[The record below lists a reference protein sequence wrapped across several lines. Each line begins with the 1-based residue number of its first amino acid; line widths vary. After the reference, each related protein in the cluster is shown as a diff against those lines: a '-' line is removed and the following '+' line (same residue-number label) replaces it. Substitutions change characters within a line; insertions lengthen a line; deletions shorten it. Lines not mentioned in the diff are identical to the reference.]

1 MSDQPSRAGAPG
13 RSTSGLLETSS
24 SRQDWS
30 VFLWRVRGAL
40 QKRYTMVGESI
51 RPSTAEHTGDRPD
64 QRDEELMQ
72 ALVTAGALVAL
83 SDGQLKVV
91 EREELLNF
99 VEQQGF
105 VSTISRHEIA
115 EAFDNCAR
123 QLEGQNSAN
132 VIVDALRPLAGLS
145 LASVVVRVAD
155 RVAVADGI
163 IQPGELR
170 ALKLIRLVLKTL
182 GPADHPRYLQPR
194 DPRSRQ
200 RFAKPTLSL
209 KQLHSESRA

>member
-1 MSDQPSRAGAPG
+1 MADEFI
-13 RSTSGLLETSS
+13 RS
-24 SRQDWS
+24 
-30 VFLWRVRGAL
+30 
-40 QKRYTMVGESI
+40 
-51 RPSTAEHTGDRPD
+51 STATERTGDRPN
-64 QRDEELMQ
+64 QRDEEVMQ

-83 SDGQLKVV
+83 SDGQLKAV

-99 VEQQGF
+99 IEQQGF
-105 VSTISRHEIA
+105 VSTISQNEIA

-123 QLEGQNSAN
+123 RLKGRNSAN

-163 IQPGELR
+163 IQPDELR

-182 GPADHPRYLQPR
+182 RPADDPRYLQR
-194 DPRSRQ
+194 
-200 RFAKPTLSL
+200 RFPKPASSL
-209 KQLHSESRA
+209 KQLHSASRA

>member
-1 MSDQPSRAGAPG
+1 
-13 RSTSGLLETSS
+13 
-24 SRQDWS
+24 
-30 VFLWRVRGAL
+30 
-40 QKRYTMVGESI
+40 MVGESI
-51 RPSTAEHTGDRPD
+51 RTSTAEHTGARPD
-64 QRDEELMQ
+64 QSDEELMQ

-99 VEQQGF
+99 IEQQGF
-105 VSTISRHEIA
+105 VSTISRNEIA

-182 GPADHPRYLQPR
+182 HPAHHPRYLQPG
-194 DPRSRQ
+194 DPCSRQ

-209 KQLHSESRA
+209 KQLHSASRA

>member
-1 MSDQPSRAGAPG
+1 
-13 RSTSGLLETSS
+13 
-24 SRQDWS
+24 
-30 VFLWRVRGAL
+30 
-40 QKRYTMVGESI
+40 MVGESI
-51 RPSTAEHTGDRPD
+51 CTSTAEHTGDRPD

-83 SDGQLKVV
+83 SGDQLKAV

-99 VEQQGF
+99 IEQQGF
-105 VSTISRHEIA
+105 VSTISRNEIA
-115 EAFDNCAR
+115 EAFDSCTR
-123 QLEGQNSAN
+123 QLEGQNSAS

-155 RVAVADGI
+155 RVAVADGM